1 MTGKKLSNNDFVR
14 MFETIRSISTSAEL
28 GCGVDDTVSRNYE
41 QGILVRG
48 MIVLRE
54 DIKEKPGHQFLYK
67 VPCILFVFMS
77 CCYPFKQFI
86 LKPIFGGRLHI
97 IFQVQSFFSFSYY
110 CPRISC
116 IIVIISTA

>member
-1 MTGKKLSNNDFVR
+1 MLQNLRIFKEGDIDFGFLCLTITGKKLSNNDFVR

-67 VPCILFVFMS
+67 VIYIFFLYVVMS
-77 CCYPFKQFI
+77 YS
-86 LKPIFGGRLHI
+86 LH
-97 IFQVQSFFSFSYY
+97 S
-110 CPRISC
+110 
-116 IIVIISTA
+116 